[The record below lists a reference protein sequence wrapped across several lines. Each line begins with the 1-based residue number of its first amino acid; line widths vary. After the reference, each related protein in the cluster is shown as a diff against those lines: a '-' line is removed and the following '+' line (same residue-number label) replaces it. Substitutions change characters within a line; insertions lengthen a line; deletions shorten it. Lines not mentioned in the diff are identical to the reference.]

1 LISIGSK
8 FRDFT
13 LSKAVVIFIKLL
25 IMN

>member
-1 LISIGSK
+1 LISIDPK